1 MWLDAA
7 GFRGHIAAV
16 TDEVVQT
23 ETHHE
28 AEKQR
33 PEIRWGVLA
42 SVVAH
47 IPIVAL
53 LIFGLPKIQPKPAED
68 ESVKV
73 ELVSPP
79 EEKKPEEKP
88 KEKPPEP
95 KPPEQAK
102 KEAPPPPPPPPP
114 PPAKKALKQAKPA
127 PMPTLNPVI
136 EFGDKDSGPKKSLA
150 GNSSQGEAK
159 AASPPRQPDAEPEQM
174 PRETAAESPK
184 AEMPP
189 SKPVPDDVKLPEV
202 ATADVSP
209 ERNAPPVE
217 TSGEATTSIEQAK
230 SPEQKTSEEPKTVAK
245 NNDLPDAKTLFSR
258 AEDGS
263 LFAQTAIDGLPRKD
277 RVANLCTTELQEQLI
292 HGSPNYFPLALPSFG
307 LRTGTLLNIG
317 DAAFSTAQGWY
328 HVRFR
333 CEVDDDARKVIS
345 FAHEVGGRI
354 PRSEYAKYDIRD

>member
-23 ETHHE
+23 EAHHE
-28 AEKQR
+28 AGKRR
-33 PEIRWGVLA
+33 PEIRWGVVA

-73 ELVSPP
+73 ELVPPP
-79 EEKKPEEKP
+79 EERKPEPKP

-102 KEAPPPPPPPPP
+102 KEPPPPP
-114 PPAKKALKQAKPA
+114 PPAKKAPEQAKPA
-127 PMPTLNPVI
+127 PLPTFRPVI
-136 EFGDKDSGPKKSLA
+136 EFGDKDSGPEKSLT

-159 AASPPRQPDAEPEQM
+159 PVTAPPQRDSESEQI
-174 PRETAAESPK
+174 PAQDAAEKPQT
-184 AEMPP
+184 ETPP
-189 SKPVPDDVKLPEV
+189 PKPVPDDVKLPEV

-209 ERNAPPVE
+209 ERNGPLAEV
-217 TSGEATTSIEQAK
+217 SGDAKTSIEPAK
-230 SPEQKTSEEPKTVAK
+230 PPAQKPNEKSKPVTK
-245 NNDLPDAKTLFSR
+245 NNDLPNAKTLFSR
-258 AEDGS
+258 TADGS
-263 LFAQTAIDGLPRKD
+263 LFAQIAIDGLPRKD

-292 HGSPNYFPLALPSFG
+292 HGSPSYSPIDLPSSK
-307 LRTGTLLNIG
+307 LPYGTLLNID
-317 DAAFSTAQGWY
+317 DAAFSTAEGWY
-328 HVRFR
+328 RVRFR
-333 CEVDDDARKVIS
+333 CEVDEDARKVVS

-354 PRSEYAKYDIRD
+354 SRREYAKYGIHD